1 MTSLRKNEYDFT
13 IPWTT
18 APYNIYY
25 KLRYILLRIY
35 QFLKL
40 VNTIKPETQ
49 F

>member
-13 IPWTT
+13 IPWT